1 MDRLHG
7 FPQPFPD
14 ESLYS
19 LAVRYHRL
27 LSNDSYRRTSHE
39 LFGVYSRTCGS
50 ILPCCLGA
58 LSQRLASAYSVEQL
72 IDRFTLLPL
81 YEPFLNDTKSRAARI
96 AMAGDDGTGL
106 KMSLGIT
113 ASGFLKHASFRYCE
127 RCVEEDI
134 QHCGS
139 TYWHRIHQATGTCIC
154 PLHGEVLC
162 GTTFPNGADWRCML
176 FPAEV
181 AGSPVMQVPCRP
193 AAGELSEMQL
203 WGLEHP
209 AAVRNLLVGDFLW
222 HRLDE
227 MGFLK
232 AGRVRLQTLK
242 SFLTPRLLCSPRG
255 NEFQELNCSW
265 EWVLGVVRPRRTVV
279 QPLKFYFLCWL
290 LEAGLEHLKSFL
302 PQADIY
308 GGEATEGSNTGVPA
322 EESEIEARRQ
332 AFSSSKNV
340 KCHEKPGYQWLYR
353 HDREWLTQYVSAH
366 PFIRRMTGLVDWAAR
381 DEALARNLLIARDQI
396 LFTQGKPQKVTR
408 AALNRRV
415 AHSQDFLR
423 MPDKFPISTLL
434 MSDMLESDHDHQV
447 RKVRWAVR
455 QYLLPERS
463 ALSVVYR
470 FAGIR
475 LSHVTEEEV
484 LDILSVAKELRLT
497 SGSP

>member
-1 MDRLHG
+1 
-7 FPQPFPD
+7 
-14 ESLYS
+14 
-19 LAVRYHRL
+19 
-27 LSNDSYRRTSHE
+27 
-39 LFGVYSRTCGS
+39 
-50 ILPCCLGA
+50 
-58 LSQRLASAYSVEQL
+58 
-72 IDRFTLLPL
+72 
-81 YEPFLNDTKSRAARI
+81 
-96 AMAGDDGTGL
+96 
-106 KMSLGIT
+106 
-113 ASGFLKHASFRYCE
+113 
-127 RCVEEDI
+127 
-134 QHCGS
+134 
-139 TYWHRIHQATGTCIC
+139 
-154 PLHGEVLC
+154 
-162 GTTFPNGADWRCML
+162 ML

-181 AGSPVMQVPCRP
+181 VGSPVMQVPCRP

-242 SFLTPRLLCSPRG
+242 SFLTLRLLCSPRG

-455 QYLLPERS
+455 EYLLPERS